1 MCNAIFKLRIKNLK
15 LRMKCN
21 RRTDMENAEHFGT
34 LTERMKEFRE
44 EVLDEKPYIDAQR
57 AILATLAYK
66 ENLNQ
71 PRVMVRAK
79 MLEKVLDNMSIYIE
93 DKSLLAGNQATK
105 NRNAPIFPEYTMEF
119 VMNELD
125 QFEKRDG
132 DIFYITEKTKEQL
145 REIAP
150 FWQNNNLR
158 ARGEALLP
166 EEVRVFMETGVFG
179 MEGKLN
185 AGDAHLAVNYE
196 RILKDGLRGYEKR
209 VKEYKAA
216 LDLTNPDNIDKYCFY
231 NAVLIVLKAVRNFA
245 NRYSVLA
252 KDLAEKE
259 LNQER
264 KIELLEI
271 SRICSKVPY
280 EPAETFKEAVQSVWF
295 IQLILQIESNGHSLS
310 YGRFDQYMY
319 PYYDRDIKNGTI
331 KESEALELLTCL
343 WIKTLTINKVRSQA
357 HTLSSAG
364 SPMYQNV
371 TIAGQTTDKKDAVND
386 LSFLVL
392 KSVAQTRLTQPNLTV
407 RYHKNINKRF
417 LDECVEVMRLGF
429 GMPALNNDEIII
441 PSFMDWQVKE
451 EDAYNYSAIGCVE
464 TAVPGKWGYRCTGMS
479 YINFPRMLLCTMN
492 NGVDLT
498 SNKRFTKG
506 YGYFTEMESYEEL
519 LKAWDK
525 TIREITRYS
534 VIVENVID
542 KASERDVPDILCS
555 ALTDDC
561 IARGKTIKEGG
572 AVYDFI
578 SGLQVGIAN
587 MADCLAAIKKLVY
600 EEKKITRQE
609 LWDAILDDFSS
620 PKNKK
625 IQEML
630 IREAPKYGND
640 DDYVDQLIVE
650 AYDSYIEEI
659 EKYPNTRYNRGPI
672 GGIRYAGT
680 SSISANVGQGMS
692 TMATPDGRNAF
703 EPLAEGCSPAH
714 NSDKNGPTAVFKSV
728 SKLRTNKITGGV
740 LLNQKMT
747 PQMLSTEENRQKL
760 ELLIK
765 TFFNRLHGYHVQYNI
780 VSKETLIDAQKHP
793 EKHKDLIVRVAGYS
807 AFFNVLSKKTQD
819 DIIGRTEQSLM

>member
-1 MCNAIFKLRIKNLK
+1 
-15 LRMKCN
+15 
-21 RRTDMENAEHFGT
+21 MENAEHFGT

-216 LDLTNPDNIDKYCFY
+216 LDLTNPDNVDKYCFY

-264 KIELLEI
+264 KNELLEI

-609 LWDAILDDFSS
+609 LWNAILDDFSS
-620 PKNKK
+620 PENKK

-714 NSDKNGPTAVFKSV
+714 NSDKNGPTALFKSV

>member
-1 MCNAIFKLRIKNLK
+1 
-15 LRMKCN
+15 
-21 RRTDMENAEHFGT
+21 MENAEHFGR

-132 DIFYITEKTKEQL
+132 DVFYITEKTKEQL

-209 VKEYKAA
+209 AKEYKAT
-216 LDLTNPDNIDKYCFY
+216 LDLTDPESIDKYCFY
-231 NAVLIVLKAVRNFA
+231 NAVLIVLEAVRNFA

-259 LNQER
+259 MNQER

-280 EPAETFKEAVQSVWF
+280 DPAETFQEAVQSVWF

-407 RYHKNINKRF
+407 RYHKNINKHF
-417 LDECVEVMRLGF
+417 LDECIEVMRLGF

-519 LKAWDK
+519 LKVWDK

-609 LWDAILDDFSS
+609 LWNAILDDFSS
-620 PKNKK
+620 PENKK
-625 IQEML
+625 IQKML

-793 EKHKDLIVRVAGYS
+793 ENHKDLIVRVAGYS

>member
-1 MCNAIFKLRIKNLK
+1 
-15 LRMKCN
+15 
-21 RRTDMENAEHFGT
+21 MENAEHFGT

-209 VKEYKAA
+209 VKEYKAT

-407 RYHKNINKRF
+407 RYHKNINKHF

-609 LWDAILDDFSS
+609 LWNAILDDFSS
-620 PKNKK
+620 PENKK

>member
-79 MLEKVLDNMSIYIE
+79 MLEKVLDHMSIYIE

-209 VKEYKAA
+209 VKEYKAT
-216 LDLTNPDNIDKYCFY
+216 LDLTNPDNVDKYCFY

-259 LNQER
+259 LNQKR

-343 WIKTLTINKVRSQA
+343 WIKTLIINKVRSQA

>member
-1 MCNAIFKLRIKNLK
+1 
-15 LRMKCN
+15 
-21 RRTDMENAEHFGT
+21 MENVEHFGT

-79 MLEKVLDNMSIYIE
+79 MLEKVLDHMSIYIE

-119 VMNELD
+119 VMNELN

-132 DIFYITEKTKEQL
+132 DVFYITEKTKEQL

-209 VKEYKAA
+209 VKEYKAT
-216 LDLTNPDNIDKYCFY
+216 LDLTDPESIDKYCFY
-231 NAVLIVLKAVRNFA
+231 NAVLIVLEAVRNFA

-280 EPAETFKEAVQSVWF
+280 EPAETFQEAVQSVWF

-343 WIKTLTINKVRSQA
+343 WIKTLTINKVRSQT

-371 TIAGQTTDKKDAVND
+371 TIAGQTIDKKDAVND

-407 RYHKNINKRF
+407 RYHKNINKHF

-609 LWDAILDDFSS
+609 LWNAILDDFSS
-620 PKNKK
+620 PENKK

>member
-1 MCNAIFKLRIKNLK
+1 
-15 LRMKCN
+15 MKRN
-21 RRTDMENAEHFGT
+21 GRTDMENVEHFGT

-209 VKEYKAA
+209 VKEYKAT
-216 LDLTNPDNIDKYCFY
+216 LDLTNPDNVDKYCFY

-259 LNQER
+259 LNQKR
-264 KIELLEI
+264 KIELLQI

-280 EPAETFKEAVQSVWF
+280 EPAETFQEAVQSVWF

-407 RYHKNINKRF
+407 RYHKNINKHF
-417 LDECVEVMRLGF
+417 LDECIEVMRLGF

-561 IARGKTIKEGG
+561 IARGKSIKEGG

-793 EKHKDLIVRVAGYS
+793 KNHKDLIVRVAGYS

>member
-1 MCNAIFKLRIKNLK
+1 
-15 LRMKCN
+15 
-21 RRTDMENAEHFGT
+21 MENVEHFGT

-132 DIFYITEKTKEQL
+132 DVFYITEKTKEQL

-209 VKEYKAA
+209 VKECKAT

-231 NAVLIVLKAVRNFA
+231 NAVLIVLEAVRNFA

-264 KIELLEI
+264 KIELLQI

-280 EPAETFKEAVQSVWF
+280 EPAETFQEAVQSVWF

-331 KESEALELLTCL
+331 KKSEALELLTCL

-407 RYHKNINKRF
+407 RYHKNINKYF
-417 LDECVEVMRLGF
+417 LDECIDVMRLGF

-441 PSFMDWQVKE
+441 PSFMDWGVKE

-519 LKAWDK
+519 LEAWDK

-609 LWDAILDDFSS
+609 LWNAILDDFSS
-620 PKNKK
+620 PENKK

-780 VSKETLIDAQKHP
+780 VSKKTLIDAQKHP
-793 EKHKDLIVRVAGYS
+793 ENHKDLIVRVAGYS

>member
-1 MCNAIFKLRIKNLK
+1 
-15 LRMKCN
+15 
-21 RRTDMENAEHFGT
+21 MENVKHFGT

-119 VMNELD
+119 VMKELD

-132 DIFYITEKTKEQL
+132 DVFYITEKTKEQL

-209 VKEYKAA
+209 VKEYKAS
-216 LDLTNPDNIDKYCFY
+216 LDLTDPESIDKYCFY
-231 NAVLIVLKAVRNFA
+231 NAVLIVLEAVRNFA

-252 KDLAEKE
+252 QDLAEKE

-280 EPAETFKEAVQSVWF
+280 EPAETFREAVQSVWF

-319 PYYDRDIKNGTI
+319 PYYNRDIKNGTI

-371 TIAGQTTDKKDAVND
+371 TIAGQTIDKKDAVND

-407 RYHKNINKRF
+407 RYHKNINKHF

-506 YGYFTEMESYEEL
+506 YGYFTKMESYEEL

-600 EEKKITRQE
+600 EEKKITKQE

-620 PKNKK
+620 PENKK

>member
-1 MCNAIFKLRIKNLK
+1 
-15 LRMKCN
+15 
-21 RRTDMENAEHFGT
+21 MENVEHFGT

-79 MLEKVLDNMSIYIE
+79 MLEKVLDHMSIYIE

-132 DIFYITEKTKEQL
+132 DVFYITEKTKEQL

-209 VKEYKAA
+209 VKEYKAT
-216 LDLTNPDNIDKYCFY
+216 LDLTDPESIDKYCFY
-231 NAVLIVLKAVRNFA
+231 NAVLIVLEAVRNFA

-280 EPAETFKEAVQSVWF
+280 EPAETFQEAVQSVWF

-371 TIAGQTTDKKDAVND
+371 TIAGQTIDKKDAVND

-407 RYHKNINKRF
+407 RYHKNINKHF

-609 LWDAILDDFSS
+609 LWNAILDDFLS
-620 PKNKK
+620 PENKK

>member
-1 MCNAIFKLRIKNLK
+1 
-15 LRMKCN
+15 
-21 RRTDMENAEHFGT
+21 MENVEHFGT

-79 MLEKVLDNMSIYIE
+79 MLEKVLDHMSIYIE

-119 VMNELD
+119 VMKELD

-132 DIFYITEKTKEQL
+132 DVFYITEKTKEQL

-209 VKEYKAA
+209 VKEYKAS
-216 LDLTNPDNIDKYCFY
+216 LDLTDPESIDKYCFY
-231 NAVLIVLKAVRNFA
+231 NAVLIVLEAVRNFA
-245 NRYSVLA
+245 NRYSALA

-280 EPAETFKEAVQSVWF
+280 EPAETFREAVQSVWF

-319 PYYDRDIKNGTI
+319 PYYNRDIKNGTI

-371 TIAGQTTDKKDAVND
+371 TIAGQTIDKKDAVND

-407 RYHKNINKRF
+407 RYHKNINKHF

-609 LWDAILDDFSS
+609 LWNAILDDFSS
-620 PKNKK
+620 PENKK

>member
-1 MCNAIFKLRIKNLK
+1 
-15 LRMKCN
+15 
-21 RRTDMENAEHFGT
+21 MENKEHFGT
-34 LTERMKEFRE
+34 LTKRMTDFRE
-44 EVLDEKPYIDAQR
+44 EVLDEKPYIDAER
-57 AILATLAYK
+57 AILATEAYK

-79 MLEKVLDNMSIYIE
+79 MLEKILNHMSIYVE

-119 VMNELD
+119 VINELD

-132 DIFYITEKTKEQL
+132 DVFYITEKTKEQL

-150 FWQNNNLR
+150 FWENNNLR

-166 EEVRVFMETGVFG
+166 EKVRVFMETGVFG

-196 RILKDGLRGYEKR
+196 RILKDGLKGYEKR
-209 VKEYKAA
+209 VKECKAS
-216 LDLTNPDNIDKYCFY
+216 LDLTDPDSIDKYCFY
-231 NAVLIVLKAVRNFA
+231 NAVLIVLKAVHNFA

-259 LNQER
+259 MNQKR

-280 EPAETFKEAVQSVWF
+280 EPAETFQEAVQSVWF

-407 RYHKNINKRF
+407 RYHKNINKHF

-609 LWDAILDDFSS
+609 LWNAILDDFSS

-793 EKHKDLIVRVAGYS
+793 ENHKDLIVRVAGYS

>member
-1 MCNAIFKLRIKNLK
+1 
-15 LRMKCN
+15 
-21 RRTDMENAEHFGT
+21 MENVEHFGT

-185 AGDAHLAVNYE
+185 AGDAHLVVNYE

-209 VKEYKAA
+209 VKEYKAT
-216 LDLTNPDNIDKYCFY
+216 LDLTNPDNVDKYCFY

-259 LNQER
+259 LNQKR

-280 EPAETFKEAVQSVWF
+280 EPAETFQEAVQSVWF

-343 WIKTLTINKVRSQA
+343 WIKTLTINKVRSQS

-407 RYHKNINKRF
+407 RYHKNINKHF
-417 LDECVEVMRLGF
+417 LDECIEVMRLGF

-793 EKHKDLIVRVAGYS
+793 ENHKDLIVRVAGYS

>member
-1 MCNAIFKLRIKNLK
+1 
-15 LRMKCN
+15 
-21 RRTDMENAEHFGT
+21 MENAEHFGT

-71 PRVMVRAK
+71 PRVIVRAK

-209 VKEYKAA
+209 VKEYKAT

-259 LNQER
+259 LNQKR
-264 KIELLEI
+264 KNELLEI

-280 EPAETFKEAVQSVWF
+280 EPAETFQEAVQSVWF

>member
-1 MCNAIFKLRIKNLK
+1 
-15 LRMKCN
+15 
-21 RRTDMENAEHFGT
+21 MENVEHFGT

-79 MLEKVLDNMSIYIE
+79 MLEKVLDHMSIYIE

-132 DIFYITEKTKEQL
+132 DVFYITEKTKEQL

-196 RILKDGLRGYEKR
+196 RILKDGLKGYEKR
-209 VKEYKAA
+209 VEEYKAS
-216 LDLTNPDNIDKYCFY
+216 LDLTDPESIDKYCFY
-231 NAVLIVLKAVRNFA
+231 NAVLIVLGAVRNFA

-280 EPAETFKEAVQSVWF
+280 EPAETFQEAVQSVWF

-371 TIAGQTTDKKDAVND
+371 TIAGQTIDKKDAVND

-407 RYHKNINKRF
+407 RYHKNINKHF

-609 LWDAILDDFSS
+609 LWNAILDDFSS
-620 PKNKK
+620 PENKK

>member
-1 MCNAIFKLRIKNLK
+1 
-15 LRMKCN
+15 
-21 RRTDMENAEHFGT
+21 MENVEHFGT

-66 ENLNQ
+66 ENLNTTTS
-71 PRVMVRAK
+71 MVRAK

-280 EPAETFKEAVQSVWF
+280 EPAGTFKEAVQSVWF

-407 RYHKNINKRF
+407 RYHKNINKHF
-417 LDECVEVMRLGF
+417 LDECIEVMRLGF

-609 LWDAILDDFSS
+609 LWNAILDDFSS

-793 EKHKDLIVRVAGYS
+793 ENHKDLIVRVAGYS

>member
-1 MCNAIFKLRIKNLK
+1 MW
-15 LRMKCN
+15 
-21 RRTDMENAEHFGT
+21 RTDMENVEHFGT

-79 MLEKVLDNMSIYIE
+79 MLEKVLDHMSIYIE

-119 VMNELD
+119 VMKELD

-132 DIFYITEKTKEQL
+132 DVFYITEKTKEQL

-209 VKEYKAA
+209 VKEYKAS
-216 LDLTNPDNIDKYCFY
+216 LDLTDPESIDKYCFY
-231 NAVLIVLKAVRNFA
+231 NAVLIVLEAVRNFA

-252 KDLAEKE
+252 QDLAEKE

-280 EPAETFKEAVQSVWF
+280 EPAETFREAVQSVWF

-319 PYYDRDIKNGTI
+319 PYYNRDIKNGTI

-371 TIAGQTTDKKDAVND
+371 TIAGQTIDKKDAVND

-407 RYHKNINKRF
+407 RYHKNINKHF

-609 LWDAILDDFSS
+609 LWNAILDDFSS
-620 PKNKK
+620 PENKK

>member
-1 MCNAIFKLRIKNLK
+1 
-15 LRMKCN
+15 
-21 RRTDMENAEHFGT
+21 
-34 LTERMKEFRE
+34 
-44 EVLDEKPYIDAQR
+44 
-57 AILATLAYK
+57 
-66 ENLNQ
+66 
-71 PRVMVRAK
+71 

-93 DKSLLAGNQATK
+93 YKSRLAGNQATK
-105 NRNAPIFPEYTMEF
+105 NRNAPIFPEYTMVF
-119 VMNELD
+119 VMKEFD
-125 QFEKRDG
+125 QFEKRDW
-132 DIFYITEKTKEQL
+132 DVFYITEKTKEQL

-150 FWQNNNLR
+150 FWLNNNLR

-166 EEVRVFMETGVFG
+166 EEVRVYMETGVFG

-209 VKEYKAA
+209 VKEYKAS
-216 LDLTNPDNIDKYCFY
+216 LDLTDPESIDKYCFY
-231 NAVLIVLKAVRNFA
+231 NAVLIVLEAVRNFA

-252 KDLAEKE
+252 QDLAEKE

-280 EPAETFKEAVQSVWF
+280 EPAETFQEAVQSVWF

-319 PYYDRDIKNGTI
+319 PYYNRDIKNGTI

-371 TIAGQTTDKKDAVND
+371 TIAGQTIDKKDAVND

-407 RYHKNINKRF
+407 RYHKNINKHF

-600 EEKKITRQE
+600 EEKKITKQE

-620 PKNKK
+620 PENKK

-793 EKHKDLIVRVAGYS
+793 ENHKDLIVRVAGYS

>member
-1 MCNAIFKLRIKNLK
+1 
-15 LRMKCN
+15 MKCN

-209 VKEYKAA
+209 VKEYKAT
-216 LDLTNPDNIDKYCFY
+216 LDLTDPESIDKYCFY
-231 NAVLIVLKAVRNFA
+231 NAVLIVLEAVRNFA

>member
-1 MCNAIFKLRIKNLK
+1 
-15 LRMKCN
+15 
-21 RRTDMENAEHFGT
+21 MENAEHFGT

-209 VKEYKAA
+209 VKEYKAT
-216 LDLTNPDNIDKYCFY
+216 LDLTNPDNVDKYCFY

-264 KIELLEI
+264 KNELLEI

-793 EKHKDLIVRVAGYS
+793 ENHKDLIVRVAGYS

>member
-1 MCNAIFKLRIKNLK
+1 
-15 LRMKCN
+15 MKCN
-21 RRTDMENAEHFGT
+21 RRTDMENVEHFGT

-245 NRYSVLA
+245 NRYSALA

-259 LNQER
+259 MNQKR

-407 RYHKNINKRF
+407 RYHKNINKHF

-609 LWDAILDDFSS
+609 LWNAILDDFSS
-620 PKNKK
+620 PENKK

>member
-1 MCNAIFKLRIKNLK
+1 
-15 LRMKCN
+15 
-21 RRTDMENAEHFGT
+21 MENVEHFGT

-119 VMNELD
+119 VMKELD

-132 DIFYITEKTKEQL
+132 DVFYITEKTKEQL

-209 VKEYKAA
+209 VKEYKAS
-216 LDLTNPDNIDKYCFY
+216 LDLTNPESIDKYCFY
-231 NAVLIVLKAVRNFA
+231 NAVLIVLEAVRNFA

-252 KDLAEKE
+252 QNLSEKE

-280 EPAETFKEAVQSVWF
+280 EPAETFREAVQSVWF

-319 PYYDRDIKNGTI
+319 PYYNRDIKNDTI

-371 TIAGQTTDKKDAVND
+371 TIAGQTIDKKDAVND

-407 RYHKNINKRF
+407 RYHKNINKHF

-519 LKAWDK
+519 LKVWDK

-609 LWDAILDDFSS
+609 LWNAILDDFSS
-620 PKNKK
+620 PENKK

>member
-1 MCNAIFKLRIKNLK
+1 
-15 LRMKCN
+15 
-21 RRTDMENAEHFGT
+21 MENVEHFGT

-132 DIFYITEKTKEQL
+132 DVFYITEKTKEQL

-166 EEVRVFMETGVFG
+166 EEVHVFMETGVFG

-209 VKEYKAA
+209 AKEYKAT
-216 LDLTNPDNIDKYCFY
+216 LDLTNPDNVDKYCFY
-231 NAVLIVLKAVRNFA
+231 NAVLIVLEAVRNFA

-259 LNQER
+259 MNQER

-280 EPAETFKEAVQSVWF
+280 EPAETFQEAVQSVWF

-407 RYHKNINKRF
+407 RYHKNINKHF
-417 LDECVEVMRLGF
+417 LDECIEVMRLGF

-609 LWDAILDDFSS
+609 LWNAILDDFSS
-620 PKNKK
+620 PENKK

-760 ELLIK
+760 ELLIQ

-793 EKHKDLIVRVAGYS
+793 ENHKDLIVRVAGYS